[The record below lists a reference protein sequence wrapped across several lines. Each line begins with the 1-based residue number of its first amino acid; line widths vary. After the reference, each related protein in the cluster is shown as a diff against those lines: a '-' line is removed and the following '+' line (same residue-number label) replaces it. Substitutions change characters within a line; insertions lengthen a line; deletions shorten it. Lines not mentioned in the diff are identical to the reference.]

1 MTIARIKTVTHRIK
15 KRFGTTEDAAAAAG
29 VWKSQWSDWENPDK
43 PGCTIPLGKLIE
55 LNLTSAERRLIAS
68 MFADDEATGEADPV
82 TEAGEAVETAA
93 ELHKMVRLASVNG
106 ITETEARPIRAKALE
121 TIVQA
126 GDVLKAL
133 G

>member
-1 MTIARIKTVTHRIK
+1 MTIAVIKAITHRIK

-29 VWKSQWSDWENPDK
+29 VWKSQWSDWENADK
-43 PGCTIPLGKLIE
+43 PGCTIPLGKL
-55 LNLTSAERRLIAS
+55 LDMNLSRAERQAVRAL
-68 MFADDEATGEADPV
+68 FADDAETSDADLV

-93 ELHKMVRLASVNG
+93 ELHKMVRLAAVDG
-106 ITETEARPIRAKALE
+106 VTEAEARPIRAKALE
-121 TIVQA
+121 TIAQA